1 MMVAFADA
9 EIDVLLRD
17 NSDAFLLLAILRRNQ
32 WGEGAIHIPAK
43 MGAMMSRKSWPLHR
57 LFRDRVRLFDLDKIV
72 EAEKD
77 RLKGFSKYRLAAS
90 CYEFLTLSTRTGEH
104 SVITPPIWLGSP
116 TGQSLGFDAGASLD
130 EGR

>member
-17 NSDAFLLLAILRRNQ
+17 NPDAFRLLAILRRNE

-43 MGAMMSRKSWPLHR
+43 MGPMMSRKSWPLNQ
-57 LFRDRVRLFDLDKIV
+57 LFRDLARLLDLGKIV

-77 RLKGFSKYRLAAS
+77 RPKGFSKYRLAAS
-90 CYEFLTLSTRTGEH
+90 CFEFLPLLTRTGEH

-116 TGQSLGFDAGASLD
+116 TGKSLGFDAGVSLD

>member
-17 NSDAFLLLAILRRNQ
+17 NPDVFLLLAILRRNQ

-43 MGAMMSRKSWPLHR
+43 MGAMMSRKSWPLHP
-57 LFRDRVRLFDLDKIV
+57 LFRDRARLLDLGKIV

-90 CYEFLTLSTRTGEH
+90 CFEFLTLSTRTGEH

-116 TGQSLGFDAGASLD
+116 TGKSPACDGGAI
-130 EGR
+130 

>member
-1 MMVAFADA
+1 MVAFADA

-17 NSDAFLLLAILRRNQ
+17 NPDAFLLLAILRRTK
-32 WGEGAIHIPAK
+32 WGEGAIYIPAK
-43 MGAMMSRKSWPLHR
+43 MGAMISRKSWPLHR
-57 LFRDRVRLFDLDKIV
+57 LFRDCARLLDLGKIV
-72 EAEKD
+72 EAEKG

-90 CYEFLTLSTRTGEH
+90 CYEFLTLLTRTGDH